1 MINENSQEP
10 INQES
15 YINEAHIPINGS
27 GEANLSGN
35 LQLTGKYSGRLK
47 LNGILTITDKTR
59 FTGEID
65 VIDLVVY
72 GEIIGSARVLNRA
85 VFHNGS
91 SISGT
96 LIAQEADFHE
106 ESRIAGSQLIGRPVE
121 NTGMPVKIKKEIDKP
136 NPDSEKKSV
145 FDI

>member
-1 MINENSQEP
+1 MNENSQEP

-15 YINEAHIPINGS
+15 YIIEAHIPIHGS

-35 LQLTGKYSGRLK
+35 LQLTGTYSGRLK
-47 LNGILTITDKTR
+47 LNGILTITDNTR

-72 GEIIGSARVLNRA
+72 GEITGSARVLNRA

-106 ESRIAGSQLIGRPVE
+106 KSRITGRP
-121 NTGMPVKIKKEIDKP
+121 GIRDIRDRPVNAKRDCSSY
-136 NPDSEKKSV
+136 NPQRKG
-145 FDI
+145 IALRH

>member
-1 MINENSQEP
+1 MNENSQEP

-15 YINEAHIPINGS
+15 YIIEAHIPIHGS

-35 LQLTGKYSGRLK
+35 LQLTGTYSGRLK
-47 LNGILTITDKTR
+47 LNGILTITDNTR

-72 GEIIGSARVLNRA
+72 GEITGSARVLNRA

-106 ESRIAGSQLIGRPVE
+106 KSRITGRHGIRDIRNRPV
-121 NTGMPVKIKKEIDKP
+121 NAKRDCSSY
-136 NPDSEKKSV
+136 NPQRKG
-145 FDI
+145 IALRH